1 MVMLMTD
8 DKKIPQNR
16 IAELRKEKNLS
27 QAELAKKTCLTRQA
41 ISLYEISKR
50 EPKLETWIKLADFF
64 DVPVSYLQ
72 GLGQY
77 NYSDKNEIKRRS
89 DEFDK
94 RLGFTPQ
101 DDEDPE
107 MMWISP
113 GDLNFQMRDST
124 LKTYLNL
131 INLFLSQSNKENWVE
146 ISEDVRKK
154 LRKKANSLND
164 KEIDEIVHYAS
175 MAFYLL
181 LSKDNEDKES
191 LIKIIDDF
199 YSKYISDYDE

>member
-1 MVMLMTD
+1 MGNKEVL
-8 DKKIPQNR
+8 PNQNR
-16 IAELRKEKNLS
+16 IKQLRLEQHKTQKEVGKAVGLS
-27 QAELAKKTCLTRQA
+27 DRA
-41 ISLYEISKR
+41 IAHYEKGIR

>member
-1 MVMLMTD
+1 MGNKEVL
-8 DKKIPQNR
+8 PNQNR
-16 IAELRKEKNLS
+16 IKQLRLEQHKTQKEVGEAVGLS
-27 QAELAKKTCLTRQA
+27 DRA
-41 ISLYEISKR
+41 IAHYEKGIR

-113 GDLNFQMRDST
+113 GDLIFQLRDST
-124 LKTYLNL
+124 LKTYINL

>member
-1 MVMLMTD
+1 MGNKEVL
-8 DKKIPQNR
+8 PNQNR
-16 IAELRKEKNLS
+16 IKQLRLEQHKTQKEVGEAVGLS
-27 QAELAKKTCLTRQA
+27 DRA
-41 ISLYEISKR
+41 IAHYEKGIR

-181 LSKDNEDKES
+181 LSKDNEDK
-191 LIKIIDDF
+191 
-199 YSKYISDYDE
+199 

>member
-1 MVMLMTD
+1 MGNKEVL
-8 DKKIPQNR
+8 PNQNR
-16 IAELRKEKNLS
+16 IKQLRLEQHKTQKEVGEAVGLS
-27 QAELAKKTCLTRQA
+27 DRA
-41 ISLYEISKR
+41 IAHYEKGIR

-101 DDEDPE
+101 DDEDAE

>member
-1 MVMLMTD
+1 MGNKEVL
-8 DKKIPQNR
+8 PNQNR
-16 IAELRKEKNLS
+16 IKQLRLEQHKTQKEVGEAVGLS
-27 QAELAKKTCLTRQA
+27 DRA
-41 ISLYEISKR
+41 IAHYEKGIR

>member
-27 QAELAKKTCLTRQA
+27 QAELAKKTGLTRQA

-154 LRKKANSLND
+154 LRKKS
-164 KEIDEIVHYAS
+164 
-175 MAFYLL
+175 
-181 LSKDNEDKES
+181 
-191 LIKIIDDF
+191 
-199 YSKYISDYDE
+199 

>member
-1 MVMLMTD
+1 MGNKEVL
-8 DKKIPQNR
+8 PNQNR
-16 IAELRKEKNLS
+16 IKQLRLEQHKTQKEVGEAVGLS
-27 QAELAKKTCLTRQA
+27 DRA
-41 ISLYEISKR
+41 IAHYEKGIR

-101 DDEDPE
+101 EDEDPE

-131 INLFLSQSNKENWVE
+131 INLFLSQSNKENLVE